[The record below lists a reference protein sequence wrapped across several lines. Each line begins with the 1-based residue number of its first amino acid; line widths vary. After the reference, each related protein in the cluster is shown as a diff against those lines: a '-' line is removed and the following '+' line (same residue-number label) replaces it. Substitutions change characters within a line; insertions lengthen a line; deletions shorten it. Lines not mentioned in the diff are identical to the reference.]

1 MNDEKRTHPVIWLLF
16 VLMLILVVDQIAEA
30 SGDRIKQ
37 SNDVSVGGDDSTA
50 VAFGHAL
57 GDVDIND
64 CLASTAWG
72 TILISR
78 QGVILNKWCAA
89 EVYDAKGLPV
99 MAARMRC
106 DIPEVR
112 KHFNTDNGC
121 ISANTAKASVA
132 PVEVIKTPDKDEE
145 GYHEAL
151 EARLAAIE
159 AQSSKDTERARRAA
173 KAAQAAAEEAH
184 RLEQERKEYAQ
195 QTLEQLQEYRK

>member
-1 MNDEKRTHPVIWLLF
+1 MAAHPVIWLLF
-16 VLMLILVVDQIAEA
+16 VLMLVLVVDQLAEA

-37 SNDVSVGGDDSTA
+37 SNDVGGDDSVG

-64 CLASTAWG
+64 CLASTQWG
-72 TILISR
+72 TILVSK
-78 QGVILNKWCAA
+78 QVVILNKWCAA
-89 EVYDAKGLPV
+89 EVYDAKGLPG

-121 ISANTAKASVA
+121 IFANTAKI
-132 PVEVIKTPDKDEE
+132 PVEPAEEVSTPDDDDEQR
-145 GYHEAL
+145 YHEAL

-173 KAAQAAAEEAH
+173 RAAQVAAEEAQ
-184 RLEQERKEYAQ
+184 RVEQERKEYAQ